1 MTKLWKR
8 AAALVVS
15 AALAGAML
23 PSAFSEEATDAVEA
37 KLAAMT
43 LREKVGQLFW
53 VRPEA
58 LDFSRNPEKK
68 TLTQSMQRNLEQYTV
83 GGIVVFKKNIQNED
97 QLSSLI
103 ADFQNTSPIPM
114 IVAVDEEGGAVARLA
129 NHEAFSLPKYKSAR
143 EIGETGDPEQ
153 ARQMG
158 QTIGGYL
165 HSYGFNLDFAP
176 VADVDSNPANPVI
189 GRRAFSTDAQQTAQM
204 VAAAVEGFHETG
216 MLCTVKHFPGHGDT
230 GQDSHYGTATSY
242 KTWEEMKTME
252 MLPFEAGIAAGADVV
267 MTAHITTPNATTD
280 GLPASLSYTMITER
294 LRGELGFQ
302 GVIVTDALGMNAIKN
317 HFTPAESAV
326 AALRAGVDVLLM
338 PSNLRAAFD
347 GVVQA
352 VEDGTLSEERL
363 NESVRRILTLKQK
376 AGLDLSGSSAAKQP
390 IAEKTSDTKCSFSG
404 WLKKLW
410 YGADTAA

>member
-1 MTKLWKR
+1 MTDFWKR
-8 AAALVVS
+8 AAALAVS
-15 AALAGAML
+15 AALACAIL

-68 TLTQSMQRNLEQYTV
+68 TLTQSMQRNLEQYPV

-204 VAAAVEGFHETG
+204 VAAAVEGFHEAG

-242 KTWEEMKTME
+242 KTWEEMKAME
-252 MLPFEAGIAAGADVV
+252 MLPFEAGIAAGVDVV

-280 GLPASLSYTMITER
+280 GLPASLSYTMISER

-302 GVIVTDALGMNAIKN
+302 GVIVTDALEMNAIKN
-317 HFTPAESAV
+317 HFAPEQAAV

-338 PSNLRAAFD
+338 PSNLRKAFD

-352 VEDGTLSEERL
+352 VEDGTISEERL
-363 NESVRRILTLKQK
+363 NESVRRVLTLKQK
-376 AGLDLSGSSAAKQP
+376 AGLDLSRSSEEKQP
-390 IAEKTSDTKCSFSG
+390 IPEKTSDTKCSFSD
-404 WLKKLW
+404 WVKKLW

>member
-1 MTKLWKR
+1 
-8 AAALVVS
+8 
-15 AALAGAML
+15 
-23 PSAFSEEATDAVEA
+23 
-37 KLAAMT
+37 
-43 LREKVGQLFW
+43 
-53 VRPEA
+53 
-58 LDFSRNPEKK
+58 
-68 TLTQSMQRNLEQYTV
+68 
-83 GGIVVFKKNIQNED
+83 
-97 QLSSLI
+97 
-103 ADFQNTSPIPM
+103 
-114 IVAVDEEGGAVARLA
+114 
-129 NHEAFSLPKYKSAR
+129 
-143 EIGETGDPEQ
+143 
-153 ARQMG
+153 
-158 QTIGGYL
+158 
-165 HSYGFNLDFAP
+165 
-176 VADVDSNPANPVI
+176 
-189 GRRAFSTDAQQTAQM
+189 M
-204 VAAAVEGFHETG
+204 VAAAVEGFHEAG

-242 KTWEEMKTME
+242 KTWEEMKAME

-302 GVIVTDALGMNAIKN
+302 GVIVTDSLGMYAIKN

-338 PSNLRAAFD
+338 PSDLRAAFD

-376 AGLDLSGSSAAKQP
+376 AGPDLSGSSAAKQP
-390 IAEKTSDTKCSFSG
+390 VAEKTSDTKCSFSG

>member
-1 MTKLWKR
+1 MNGEKKR
-8 AAALVVS
+8 ARLDQRRAPIHEALENFRQMRVVPFDVPGHKRGRGNPELTAFLGQQCVGVDVNSMKPLDNLCHPVSVIREAEELAADAFGAAHAFLMVGGTTSSVQSMVLTACKRGDEIILPRNVHRSVLNALV
-15 AALAGAML
+15 LCGAV
-23 PSAFSEEATDAVEA
+23 PVY
-37 KLAAMT
+37 
-43 LREKVGQLFW
+43 V
-53 VRPEA
+53 
-58 LDFSRNPEKK
+58 NPEVDKRLGISLGMK
-68 TLTQSMQRNLEQYTV
+68 REQV
-83 GGIVVFKKNIQNED
+83 EKAIREHPN
-97 QLSSLI
+97 
-103 ADFQNTSPIPM
+103 A
-114 IVAVDEEGGAVARLA
+114 VAVLVNNPTYYGICSDLRAIVKMA
-129 NHEAFSLPKYKSAR
+129 HEA
-143 EIGETGDPEQ
+143 
-153 ARQMG
+153 
-158 QTIGGYL
+158 
-165 HSYGFNLDFAP
+165 
-176 VADVDSNPANPVI
+176 
-189 GRRAFSTDAQQTAQM
+189 
-204 VAAAVEGFHETG
+204 G

-242 KTWEEMKTME
+242 KTWEEMKAME

-302 GVIVTDALGMNAIKN
+302 GVIVTDALEMNAIKN
-317 HFTPAESAV
+317 HFAPAESAV

-338 PSNLRAAFD
+338 PSDLRAAFD